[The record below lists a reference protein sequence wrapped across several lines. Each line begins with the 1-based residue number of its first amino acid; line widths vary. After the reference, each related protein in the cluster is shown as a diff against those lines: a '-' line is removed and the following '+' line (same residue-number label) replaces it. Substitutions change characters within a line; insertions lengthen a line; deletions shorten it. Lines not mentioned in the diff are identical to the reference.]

1 MTYKDEFNAE
11 YKATVTYKVTF
22 HGVEWNNLY
31 VDHMGITGKNETWS
45 REDIV
50 RRMQDGW
57 MQEFAS
63 EVVSAAIAE
72 AQVGNLTGT
81 IYFGY
86 RTDDNGHFQIV
97 AEGDPWWRAPQTNN
111 NDLKL
116 LGTDDWWKEHDTEDE
131 SNAAIGRVVFEVKD
145 TGWDYEGWEAN

>member
-1 MTYKDEFNAE
+1 MSPYKDEFNAE

-31 VDHMGITGKNETWS
+31 EDHMTITGDKS
-45 REDIV
+45 PREDIV

-63 EVVSAAIAE
+63 EVVSAAVAE
-72 AQVGNLTGT
+72 AQVGNLAGT

-86 RTDDNGHFQIV
+86 WTNRDTGHMVQV
-97 AEGDPWWRAPQTNN
+97 ASSDLWWIPLNSPEGE
-111 NDLKL
+111 
-116 LGTDDWWKEHDTEDE
+116 DWWKHHDTEDE